1 VAAVR
6 VKAMRSPDHL
16 TAPAIPAPSVLA
28 VSCPPGLV
36 SRCAGALLSIGIGL
50 RECGFVNAAT
60 VVAER
65 RPLVILIVKDIYSF
79 DPDAFDALARDVQAS
94 LVRVDEDIPAAT
106 LELLLATAI
115 DDAAARRSEAL
126 PAWPT
131 SNEHSA
137 NGRRT
142 VPHPG
147 LIGYTIGQRLLSP
160 GDVGGPP
167 PSSRPGTL

>member
-1 VAAVR
+1 
-6 VKAMRSPDHL
+6 MPSPDHL

-28 VSCPPGLV
+28 VSCPAELLA
-36 SRCAGALLSIGIGL
+36 RCAEALLSIGVGL

-65 RPLVILIVKDIYSF
+65 RPLAIVIVKDIYLF

-94 LVRVDEDIPAAT
+94 LVRVDEDIPTPT

-115 DDAAARRSEAL
+115 DDAAARRSEPL

-131 SNEHSA
+131 TIDHSA

-147 LIGYTIGQRLLSP
+147 LIGYSIGQRLLTPVDIS
-160 GDVGGPP
+160 GAGGWPAHEPPP
-167 PSSRPGTL
+167 PSRP